1 MSPTARDPSFWSV
14 ELQADSG
21 AIIRAGR
28 LMRLAAAYPPERGLL
43 QKPHQ
48 PHRCSCTHMRIAG
61 FNSSGE
67 ARIVDDDGRL
77 VAYGELR
84 LADAY
89 SVERGDRFA
98 LEVVV
103 TWTPQ
108 LPDPDEMDF
117 DGLDWGE
124 LLR

>member
-1 MSPTARDPSFWSV
+1 
-14 ELQADSG
+14 
-21 AIIRAGR
+21 
-28 LMRLAAAYPPERGLL
+28 
-43 QKPHQ
+43 
-48 PHRCSCTHMRIAG
+48 MRIAG